1 MPRNSVAYDDDF
13 FAWTQEQAR
22 LLRDGELSDV
32 DAENLAEEIES
43 VGRSDRREIR
53 NRLIILLVHL
63 LKWGYQPRRRSA
75 SWSDTIGE
83 QRLQIDSVLADSPSL
98 RPFLAEILAEA
109 YGRARSK
116 TARETRMELTTFP
129 VDCPYTPEQILSEEF
144 LPEN

>member
-1 MPRNSVAYDDDF
+1 V
-13 FAWTQEQAR
+13 
-22 LLRDGELSDV
+22 GLS
-32 DAENLAEEIES
+32 AAT
-43 VGRSDRREIR
+43 
-53 NRLIILLVHL
+53 
-63 LKWGYQPRRRSA
+63 KSA
-75 SWSDTIGE
+75 NWSDTIGE